1 MPPKKSKVKP
11 KDSNNNQEV
20 DANMTD
26 EQTDPILDENFSM
39 AALQHNLEKMID
51 HRLKQQTDHMNDLFT
66 NHSKSTKADLREIKT
81 SQAFLSSK
89 FDELVGTL
97 NEVKAVN
104 SQLRKDN
111 ELLQTRV
118 NNLDKQCAESEAAI
132 ESLRQ
137 YSRRDTLEFHG
148 IPLIEGEI
156 TNAIVVEVAKLAV
169 PDRDFSEAM
178 LSISHRLPT
187 RSGNVP
193 PIIAKF
199 VQREVRDVIYRN
211 RKNLRSKS
219 TENLG
224 YETHNNIYINESLT
238 AKSRAIFTEAKKFRN
253 EHNFKFIWTK
263 NGHVHLKKN
272 DSQTSRT
279 NVFKS
284 MQEFKDFERGFH
296 CQRDQRS
303 PIS

>member
-1 MPPKKSKVKP
+1 MHSVKV
-11 KDSNNNQEV
+11 
-20 DANMTD
+20 
-26 EQTDPILDENFSM
+26 
-39 AALQHNLEKMID
+39 
-51 HRLKQQTDHMNDLFT
+51 
-66 NHSKSTKADLREIKT
+66 
-81 SQAFLSSK
+81 
-89 FDELVGTL
+89 
-97 NEVKAVN
+97 
-104 SQLRKDN
+104 
-111 ELLQTRV
+111 LQTRV
-118 NNLDKQCAESEAAI
+118 NDLEKQCAESEAAT

-137 YSRRDTLEFHG
+137 YSRRDTLEIHG

-178 LSISHRLPT
+178 LSTSHRLPT
-187 RSGNVP
+187 RSGNIP

-199 VQREVRDVIYRN
+199 IQRDVRDVVYRN
-211 RKNLRSKS
+211 RKKS

-238 AKSRAIFTEAKKFRN
+238 VKSRAIFTEAKKFQN
-253 EHNFKFIWTK
+253 ERNFKFIWTK

-272 DSQTSRT
+272 DSQTSRS